1 MLANIAHELVRHES
15 AVLYSRMFLKT
26 YPRNADMLTILSVS
40 LIELGQKSDALE
52 ALEKLKNIDPYNPR
66 VREMKDKLELELELA
81 ATFSAKE
88 QTPKNYEVDDL
99 ESPKMPSTP
108 PKN

>member
-1 MLANIAHELVRHES
+1 
-15 AVLYSRMFLKT
+15 MFLKT

-81 ATFSAKE
+81 ATFSVKE
-88 QTPKNYEVDDL
+88 QAQKNYEVDDL
-99 ESPKMPSTP
+99 ESPKTPLTP

>member
-1 MLANIAHELVRHES
+1 
-15 AVLYSRMFLKT
+15 MFLKT

-81 ATFSAKE
+81 ATF
-88 QTPKNYEVDDL
+88 YEVDDL
-99 ESPKMPSTP
+99 ESPKTPLTP